1 MGQKNVACCDNQKE
15 IFDEEGKKK
24 KGSILAFF
32 GENDCYTISAHNY
45 RGNGIIMMNN

>member
-24 KGSILAFF
+24 VQFWHFL
-32 GENDCYTISAHNY
+32 GETDCYTISAHNY

>member
-32 GENDCYTISAHNY
+32 GGKLIVTQFQP
-45 RGNGIIMMNN
+45 IIIEEMG

>member
-24 KGSILAFF
+24 SSILAFF